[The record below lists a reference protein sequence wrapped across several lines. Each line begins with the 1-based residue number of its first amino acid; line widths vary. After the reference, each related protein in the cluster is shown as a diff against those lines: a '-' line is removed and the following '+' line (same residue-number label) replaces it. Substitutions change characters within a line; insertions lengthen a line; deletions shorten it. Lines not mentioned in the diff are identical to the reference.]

1 MDASPPLSIPR
12 LRLPRH
18 SPPYKDQPLTPVAGP
33 SHNPDFLHTD
43 DDDEDAESTPRMSTS
58 AIPDKQSPRTAASPG
73 PSADNPTARLRALLA
88 RIPNSPDNATPHA
101 SSSRPPFALP
111 STSEPESD
119 FEPPQSVGTTS
130 SIARESLKE
139 LFSNALREP
148 GNTPRRVGRPRRNSI
163 DASEVEASMSVEE
176 ERAKYRTKRLSLS
189 DEEAEK
195 SRRIEPSVRSAR
207 SSAASAFDALR
218 QRLNQS
224 GSPMPSL
231 SQDQMVIDMSIPPPN
246 SSTDA
251 AFPARVP
258 VDDSSETPPRAT
270 STPMRTFQMS
280 NLNMQSNLLDQDSE
294 MQHALLGMDSYESG
308 PIPKHRHSTPSLRDS
323 VGPTPRPHSRGTSAT
338 PRPLSWNSHSKSHSA
353 HNLPQPPTPRRGS
366 EDFDASSSRASSSMS
381 SVDYRERGHETQHER
396 LHDRERG
403 WNSPGPK
410 LPKSPAHPGKHD
422 LTHRHSWGSLNNG
435 HTSPGH
441 RLTRKGSAAS
451 LASVSTTDDAGASR
465 PSSRASSVASR
476 ADYKERVK
484 EFEQEHNKDR
494 EREWNKPHPKLSR
507 SSSSLDLNKGE
518 RVRTLS
524 TPSRPDSAAS
534 YLSPTTHVRHGS
546 SDSLSSSRPGSPA
559 VSVSAHDVE
568 EEIEHEVEHLRE
580 RNWNSPRP
588 HWSNGHRRPL
598 SPLPRS
604 RPGSPVNISPP
615 KSATIPR
622 SRSNSTA
629 HGTSLSVPSPAPR
642 SKSPVGER
650 HPRPRSP
657 MPHAPVEK
665 SSTTH
670 ARPKSPLPPPPSPE
684 KNGHSE
690 SGFRSRFGWSFPQHK
705 MDLPPLE
712 LEQDSPQK
720 IPPRP
725 SSRASLSAAAST
737 PSHIPVRSPKKN
749 GYGSTLS
756 AADSTDK
763 KRSHRRSV
771 TEFTEAIGALPPRIE
786 VSSDDVS
793 DDLPPVPIVNGND
806 DDFSY
811 ASEDDHQVATSTPT
825 AKTVSLPPPEIT
837 TTPAI
842 EPPAY
847 LLNGHR
853 SPVQETQTRPESPL
867 VSPPLTPPDAHS
879 QPMFNLGTPPRRPQ
893 FHTPKQ
899 EFETPPPPRGMPDLP
914 GPPSSDEETEEEHT
928 PVMQSQDGKGDLT
941 AMKTPRPPGA
951 WLLTPAP
958 SRQFIKEPEPSEL
971 ERPDS
976 SPPEANS
983 STDSGL
989 ATPPSTLSRA
999 ATLPLQ
1005 TPAPPGGWMAT
1016 PAPAPATASRR
1027 RGSLLKVRFDLE
1039 SETASEGAV
1048 EHPSADE
1055 SSESRALGAGPHN
1068 ADASGQALSGGSGD
1082 ASALSASSAL
1092 SESSVEPPPTPPS
1105 LRDRI
1110 RKKSPS
1116 IRVLDAYGREQVE
1129 TAQAQ
1134 DVRSEG
1140 RRDGAPVRVED
1151 PLADTRQPPPSSPPT
1166 PRRNGRVP
1174 SSSTPRSKSGVR
1186 VVDAMGR
1193 EIEEEESLPLVD
1205 ESILSTT
1212 PLSHNE
1218 ALSRMRSTLSS
1229 MKQELSDADRSSDKA
1244 IFDQRMYAALQEQ
1257 CRTAQHTRNKLSKS
1271 LQVAQTAEGE
1281 SKSRRA
1287 NHPLF
1292 RGKIGN
1298 GTSTLLPI
1306 GDADASLTRNVFTWR
1321 FLACF
1326 VIVQLLLLAIMHRY
1340 ALVQAKKVFLT
1351 TYYDS
1356 FNPDLYLHLLKPDT
1370 TNHSIPPCSS
1380 WSIYS
1385 IFSGFQRASWKGAVA
1400 DAWQG
1405 ASCAFSSYFQS
1416 SWVGWHYTQDT
1427 VAHPWP
1433 PT

>member
-18 SPPYKDQPLTPVAGP
+18 SPPYKDQALTPVAGP
-33 SHNPDFLHTD
+33 SHNPDFLHAD
-43 DDDEDAESTPRMSTS
+43 DDDDDAESTPRMSAS
-58 AIPDKQSPRTAASPG
+58 AMLDKHSPRTV
-73 PSADNPTARLRALLA
+73 PSSGLPTETPTDRLRALLA
-88 RIPNSPDNATPHA
+88 RIPNSPDGGTPHA

-111 STSEPESD
+111 STSEPDSD
-119 FEPPQSVGTTS
+119 FEPPHSVAATP

-163 DASEVEASMSVEE
+163 DASEVETSMGVEE
-176 ERAKYRTKRLSLS
+176 ERAKYKAKRLSLS

-195 SRRIEPSVRSAR
+195 SRRTEPSARSTR

-224 GSPMPSL
+224 GSAMPSL
-231 SQDQMVIDMSIPPPN
+231 SQDQMVIDTSLPPPN
-246 SSTDA
+246 SSIDTA
-251 AFPARVP
+251 LPERVP
-258 VDDSSETPPRAT
+258 VDHSSETPPRAT

-280 NLNMQSNLLDQDSE
+280 ANFNMHSNLLDQDSE
-294 MQHALLGMDSYESG
+294 MQHALQGMDSYDSG
-308 PIPKHRHSTPSLRDS
+308 PIAKHRHSTPSLKDS
-323 VGPTPRPHSRGTSAT
+323 AGPIPRPQSCGTSAT
-338 PRPLSWNSHSKSHSA
+338 PRPLSWNSHSKSHSV

-381 SVDYRERGHETQHER
+381 MSSVNYTERGNETQRER
-396 LHDRERG
+396 LHERERG
-403 WNSPGPK
+403 WNSPASK

-435 HTSPGH
+435 YASPEH
-441 RLTRKGSAAS
+441 QLTRKGSAAS
-451 LASVSTTDDAGASR
+451 LTSISTTDDAGASR
-465 PSSRASSVASR
+465 PSSRASSMASR

-484 EFEQEHNKDR
+484 ELEQERKKDR

-507 SSSSLDLNKGE
+507 SSSSLDLHKSD

-534 YLSPTTHVRHGS
+534 YLSPTHVRHGS
-546 SDSLSSSRPGSPA
+546 SNSPSSSRPGSPA
-559 VSVSAHDVE
+559 GSISAHDVE
-568 EEIEHEVEHLRE
+568 EEIEHEVEHQRE

-588 HWSNGHRRPL
+588 DWGNGHRRPL

-604 RPGSPVNISPP
+604 RPGSPVHISPP

-622 SRSNSTA
+622 SRSNSAA
-629 HGTSLSVPSPAPR
+629 HGNSLGVPSPTPR

-657 MPHAPVEK
+657 MPHTPAEK
-665 SSTTH
+665 ASSSH
-670 ARPKSPLPPPPSPE
+670 ARPKSPLPRLHSPE
-684 KNGHSE
+684 KNSA
-690 SGFRSRFGWSFPQHK
+690 FRSRFGWSFPQHK
-705 MDLPPLE
+705 VELPPLE

-720 IPPRP
+720 APPRP

-737 PSHIPVRSPKKN
+737 PSHIPVRSPRKN
-749 GYGSTLS
+749 GHGPTSS
-756 AADSTDK
+756 AADTSDK

-786 VSSDDVS
+786 VSSDDVN
-793 DDLPPVPIVNGND
+793 DELPPVPIVNSD

-811 ASEDDHQVATSTPT
+811 ASEDDHQVATSTPP
-825 AKTVSLPPPEIT
+825 AKPVSLPPPEVT

-847 LLNGHR
+847 LLNGHLT
-853 SPVQETQTRPESPL
+853 PTQDAQTRPESPL
-867 VSPPLTPPDAHS
+867 VSPPLTPPDADS
-879 QPMFNLGTPPRRPQ
+879 QPMFSLQTPPRRPQ

-899 EFETPPPPRGMPDLP
+899 EFKTPPPPRGMPDLP
-914 GPPSSDEETEEEHT
+914 GPPSSSDEETEEEHT
-928 PVMQSQDGKGDLT
+928 PLMQSQVGKGDLT

-958 SRQFIKEPEPSEL
+958 SRQFIKEPSEP

-976 SPPEANS
+976 APPEANS

-989 ATPPSTLSRA
+989 ATPPATLSRA
-999 ATLPLQ
+999 SAVPLQ

-1055 SSESRALGAGPHN
+1055 HSESRALDAGPHN
-1068 ADASGQALSGGSGD
+1068 ADASGQAPSGGSGD
-1082 ASALSASSAL
+1082 GSALSASITL
-1092 SESSVEPPPTPPS
+1092 PESSVEPPPTPPS

-1110 RKKSPS
+1110 RKKAPS

-1134 DVRSEG
+1134 DVRYDE
-1140 RRDGAPVRVED
+1140 RRAGAPVPVED
-1151 PLADTRQPPPSSPPT
+1151 PSADTRQPPPSSPPT

-1174 SSSTPRSKSGVR
+1174 SSSTPRNRSGVR

-1193 EIEEEESLPLVD
+1193 EIEEDESFPLVDD

-1229 MKQELSDADRSSDKA
+1229 MKQELSDADRSSDKTV
-1244 IFDQRMYAALQEQ
+1244 FDQHMYAALQEQ
-1257 CRTAQHTRNKLSKS
+1257 CRTAQHARNKLSKS
-1271 LQVAQTAEGE
+1271 LQVVQSVEGE

-1287 NHPLF
+1287 NHPPF

-1306 GDADASLTRNVFTWR
+1306 GDADTSLTRNVFTWR

-1326 VIVQLLLLAIMHRY
+1326 LVVQLLLLAIMYRY
-1340 ALVQAKKVFLT
+1340 TLVQARKVFLT

-1356 FNPDLYLHLLKPDT
+1356 FNPDLYLYLLKPDT
-1370 TNHSIPPCSS
+1370 THHSIPPCSS

-1385 IFSGFQRASWKGAVA
+1385 IFSGFQRAGWKGAVA
-1400 DAWQG
+1400 GAWQG

-1416 SWVGWHYTQDT
+1416 TWVGWHYTQDT
-1427 VAHPWP
+1427 ITHPWP